1 MNKNLIL
8 AGFAT
13 LIASNAS
20 AITLKEG
27 LDIVFKENPS
37 LQSVKNELKV
47 KEQEKKQAVSGFMP
61 DVDAKYSLEDQNI
74 NLEGSP
80 SGDASPSTGS
90 VTLTQP
96 LFTGG
101 ATLAGYKAAKYSEKA
116 AENDYLL
123 QQQNVFQNAASS
135 YLTVMTAQEVLEF
148 NKRQVATN
156 TEEMKRIRQRFELG
170 DITLPNLKEFE
181 ARLSGYVAE
190 KEAAYGDLLAAKS
203 SFINVFGRSADELA
217 WPKLDP
223 QLPMSLEE
231 SLELSKVNNPDLI
244 QQRILLKASAENI
257 NVSRAGFLPTVSAV
271 AGWSN
276 NSNAF
281 NSTDTNVTS
290 IGVQASLPLFR
301 GGETTAKYKQSKFEK
316 IQAEDA
322 LKQKMRDIEAQA
334 SNAYNDLQVQ
344 NQRVK
349 ALKVRL
355 ESFRITTD
363 AVEQQEA
370 AGEASII
377 DVLDARDDEFS
388 AKVDLQVAK
397 QALVLAKL
405 ELLASVGKFTYNDLD
420 GIFYAAELQ
429 ETEITSPE
437 LEIVNPVSEPTK
449 QDSEQEEAFDI
460 YQY

>member
-27 LDIVFKENPS
+27 LDIVFNENPS

-61 DVDAKYSLEDQNI
+61 DVEAKYSLEDQNI
-74 NLEGSP
+74 NLEGAP

-90 VTLTQP
+90 VSLTQP

-101 ATLAGYKAAKYSEKA
+101 ATLAGFKAAKYNEQA
-116 AENDYLL
+116 AESNYKL
-123 QQQNVFQNAASS
+123 QQQNIFQSAASS
-135 YLTVMTAQEVLEF
+135 YLSVMTAQEVLEF
-148 NKRQVATN
+148 NTRQVATN

-181 ARLSGYVAE
+181 ARLSGYIAE
-190 KEAAYGDLLAAKS
+190 KEAAYGNLLAAKS
-203 SFINVFGRSADELA
+203 SFITIFGRSADDLD
-217 WPKLDP
+217 WPKLQP

-231 SLELSKVNNPDLI
+231 SLNLAKSNNPDVL
-244 QQRILLKASAENI
+244 QQKVLLKASKENI
-257 NVSRAGFLPTVSAV
+257 NVARAGFMPTVAAV
-271 AGWSN
+271 AAWSN
-276 NSNAF
+276 NSNNFGA
-281 NSTDTNVTS
+281 TDTNVTS
-290 IGVQASLPLFR
+290 IGVQASLPLFK
-301 GGETTAKYKQSKFEK
+301 GGETTAKYKQSTYQKM
-316 IQAEDA
+316 QAEDA
-322 LKQKMRDIEAQA
+322 LTQKIRDIEAQA
-334 SNAYNDLQVQ
+334 SNAYNDVQVQ
-344 NQRVK
+344 AQRVK

-355 ESFRITTD
+355 DSFRITTD
-363 AVEQQEA
+363 AVEKQEE

-397 QALVLAKL
+397 QAFVLAKL
-405 ELLASVGKFTYNDLD
+405 ELLASVGKFTYNDID
-420 GIFYAAELQ
+420 SIFNTAVIQ
-429 ETEITSPE
+429 ETEV
-437 LEIVNPVSEPTK
+437 LMPVPVAEPV
-449 QDSEQEEAFDI
+449 EA
-460 YQY
+460 Y